1 MKRKSI
7 KRLFA
12 VTTAS
17 LILLSCSGV
26 MEAVAAEIELQQ
38 IAEAKIS
45 DTLKVKMA
53 QKSAGKIPVI
63 LWTNDLDMNE
73 IQAETLAETTVSQ
86 APATVRTLSQSEPEH
101 DLEYL
106 QNYGTDEE
114 IQGYIEAKRAKAR
127 EEYTEMNQRFI
138 DTQLPAG
145 AEVTFVS
152 EYSPVIFAE
161 MNASDVTKTAR
172 SSKVE
177 TVEFLDK
184 TAKAEPTSMTYND
197 TTRAAYTRDNYGLKG
212 SGVKIGILEVN
223 GIPDDDNDQI
233 EAMGSRFIPRPGYT
247 TPDEHATMVALI
259 AAGPKVGSYQGVA
272 PLATVYATY
281 SVYTSGYIPE
291 IEWLIS
297 KGCNVINASLNF
309 IKDDYA
315 TSYEPYSQWIDH
327 ISASHDVHFVQA
339 AGNYNAEKGANYM
352 NIGARAYN
360 SIVVGATDDKG
371 TSGIGD
377 DSLWSDSSY
386 SINTNLPNKPDLSA
400 PGVGIETSDGY
411 SWSGTSCAA
420 PQVTGVIAQIC
431 GNIPALKTQQTSV
444 KALLIAGVNNSNSSK
459 IFKGY
464 NNLNYQKWGAGI
476 LDANG
481 VRFTAT
487 NSRYS
492 RSTFYPSDAV
502 GTTKTYTFKATSS
515 DNFIRVALCFMKKNL
530 PKTQAST
537 TDPHPG
543 PGVQTLATEA
553 NVDLTVTGPNGF
565 SQSSASLHNNTEIVD
580 ITNPV
585 AGGTYT
591 VKVKLV
597 ANSSQNVPFGIA
609 WR

>member
-1 MKRKSI
+1 MKRKSV

-26 MEAVAAEIELQQ
+26 MEAIAAEIELQQ

-53 QKSAGKIPVI
+53 QQSAGKIPVI
-63 LWTNDLDMNE
+63 LWTSDLDMNE
-73 IQAETLAETTVSQ
+73 IQAQTLAETTVSK
-86 APATVRTLSQSEPEH
+86 APVTVRTMAQSTPEH

-152 EYSPVIFAE
+152 EYSPLILAE
-161 MNASDVTKTAR
+161 MNASDVTKAAR

-177 TVEFLDK
+177 TLEYYDK
-184 TAKAEPTSMTYND
+184 DAKLEEDSTTYND

-212 SGVKIGILEVN
+212 VNVKIGILEALGVAS
-223 GIPDDDNDQI
+223 PDNDQI
-233 EAMGSRFIPRPGYT
+233 KALGLRYYPRPGRSNIR
-247 TPDEHATMVALI
+247 PHATMVTVI

-272 PLATVYATY
+272 PSATVYGTY
-281 SVYTSGYIPE
+281 PKNTTYFSE
-291 IEWLIS
+291 AEWLIS
-297 KGCNVINASLNF
+297 MGCNVINASVRM
-309 IKDDYA
+309 DATGYA
-315 TSYEPYSQWIDH
+315 TSYDTISQWIDH
-327 ISASHDVHFVQA
+327 ISASHDVHFVQTV
-339 AGNYNAEKGANYM
+339 GNHGDRPNQV
-352 NIGARAYN
+352 NIGAMAYN

-377 DSLWSDSSY
+377 DSIADFSSY
-386 SINTNLPNKPDLSA
+386 STNTNLPNKPDLSA
-400 PGVGIETSDGY
+400 PGKSIQTSAGMED
-411 SWSGTSCAA
+411 GTSFAA

-444 KALLIAGVNNSNSSK
+444 KALLIAGVNNAKSSSGTRKLFNSEDSL
-459 IFKGY
+459 GQ
-464 NNLNYQKWGAGI
+464 YQRWGAGI

-492 RSTFYPSDAV
+492 RSTFYPSDAN

-515 DNFIRVALCFMKKNL
+515 DSFIRVALCFMKKNI
-530 PKTQAST
+530 PNDDHTGIEKVAS
-537 TDPHPG
+537 
-543 PGVQTLATEA
+543 EA
-553 NVDLTVTGPNGF
+553 NVDLTVTGPGF
-565 SQSSASLHNNTEIVD
+565 SKTSDSDHNNTEIVD
-580 ITNPV
+580 IPNPV

-591 VKVKLV
+591 VKVKLTTKS
-597 ANSSQNVPFGIA
+597 NENVPFGIA

>member
-1 MKRKSI
+1 MKRKFT

-53 QKSAGKIPVI
+53 QKSADKISVI
-63 LWTNDLDMNE
+63 LWTSDLDMNE
-73 IQAETLAETTVSQ
+73 VQAETLAETTVSK
-86 APATVRTLSQSEPEH
+86 APVTVRALSQSEPEH

-114 IQGYIEAKRAKAR
+114 IQGYIEAKRARAR
-127 EEYTEMNQRFI
+127 EEYTAINQKFI

-145 AEVTFVS
+145 AEVTFIS
-152 EYSPVIFAE
+152 QYSPIIFAE
-161 MNASDVTKTAR
+161 MNASDVTKAAR

-177 TVEFLDK
+177 TVEYLDK
-184 TAKAEPTSMTYND
+184 TAQTESASITYND

-212 SGVKIGILEVN
+212 SGVKIG
-223 GIPDDDNDQI
+223 QI
-233 EAMGSRFIPRPGYT
+233 EAVGVPSRSNSQLSSMGSRLITKSGAPT
-247 TPDEHATMVALI
+247 DDHATIVATI
-259 AAGPKVGSYQGVA
+259 MVGSKVSNYYGVA
-272 PLATVYATY
+272 SSATLYCTYATN
-281 SVYTSGYIPE
+281 SGTVRGE
-291 IEWLIS
+291 IEWLLS
-297 KGCNVINASLNF
+297 QGVNVINASMTFGGDSDNY
-309 IKDDYA
+309 DDMCK
-315 TSYEPYSQWIDH
+315 WVDH
-327 ISASHDVHFVQA
+327 ISASHDVHIVQA
-339 AGNYNAEKGANYM
+339 AGNAGENNMGSGTY
-352 NIGARAYN
+352 AYN

-371 TSGIGD
+371 TSGISD
-377 DSLWSDSSY
+377 DSMWSGSSY
-386 SINTNLPNKPDLSA
+386 STRTGLINKPDLSA
-400 PGVGIETSDGY
+400 PGADIETSVYIDENNKH
-411 SWSGTSCAA
+411 SGTSCAA

-444 KALLIAGVNNSNSSK
+444 KALLIAGVNNTNSSK
-459 IFKGY
+459 IFKGDT
-464 NNLNYQKWGAGI
+464 NANYRQWGAGI

-492 RSTFYPSDAV
+492 RSTFRPSDAA

-515 DNFIRVALCFMKKNL
+515 DKFIRVALCFMKVNI
-530 PKTQAST
+530 PT
-537 TDPHPG
+537 TSSGENPHPG
-543 PGVQTLATEA
+543 ISQVGTEA

-565 SQSSASLHNNTEIVD
+565 SQSSSSAHNNTEIVD

-591 VKVKLV
+591 VTVKLKT
-597 ANSSQNVPFGIA
+597 NSSQNVPFGIA